1 MWNPVVGQFI
11 VRLLAEDV
19 PMHLRVTEVT
29 EDRIYCGAR
38 GVGYAFDRET
48 GTEIDEEIG
57 WGLPPLVCG
66 SRIVGIVEE

>member
-1 MWNPVVGQFI
+1 MWNPVVGQFV

-38 GVGYAFDRET
+38 GQGYEFDRAT
-48 GTEIDEEIG
+48 GVEIDEEIG
-57 WGLPPLVCG
+57 WGPMAING
-66 SRIVGIVEE
+66 SRIIGIVEE